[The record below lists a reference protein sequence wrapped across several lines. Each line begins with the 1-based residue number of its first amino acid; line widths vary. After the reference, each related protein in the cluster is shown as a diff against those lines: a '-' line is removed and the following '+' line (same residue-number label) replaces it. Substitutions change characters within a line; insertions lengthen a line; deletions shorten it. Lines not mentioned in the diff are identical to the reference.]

1 MAPPDH
7 TDSGSPAYLAG
18 LLLRGRDVLVAGAGA
33 VAERRLERLLEVG
46 AHVRVVAPDATAWI
60 AGRAEEGA
68 LVWHRRPVTES
79 DVDGA
84 WYVIAATDSPEVNAS
99 VAAAAEARHV
109 FCVRCDDAR
118 GGSAWTPASYN
129 VADMTVAVIGNRN
142 PQRSKAVRDAIHR
155 AMEERHDPSR

>member
-1 MAPPDH
+1 MAPPDQ

-18 LLLRGRDVLVAGAGA
+18 LLLRGRDVLVVGAGT

-46 AHVRVVAPDATAWI
+46 AAVRVVAPEATPAI
-60 AGRAEEGA
+60 VRLADEGA
-68 LVWHRRPVTES
+68 LVWHRRPVAES

-84 WYVIAATDSPEVNAS
+84 WYVLAATDSPEVNAA
-99 VAAAAEARHV
+99 VAAAAEARHT

-118 GGSAWTPASYN
+118 HGSAWTPASYN
-129 VADMTVAVIGNRN
+129 VADMTVAVIGNRS

-155 AMEERHDPSR
+155 AMEEPR